1 MKRANKF
8 RRYLAVLGAAVA
20 ALALATAAF
29 AQAPPSPP
37 HQFFGDA
44 GSGSGVTVDGEAA
57 ADGVTITAL
66 NESGASVGDPVHVEG
81 GLWLIQIDSAEA
93 STVSFQVDGVAD
105 SGSYAV
111 ESGALTAVTLA
122 VTSPEE
128 VVEEVVEEGVEEVV
142 VPDALPNTGS
152 GGLAGSGSSVPVL
165 PLALVV
171 VVVMALG
178 GVAVTRRS
186 LS

>member
-1 MKRANKF
+1 MASANKF
-8 RRYLAVLGAAVA
+8 GRYLAVLGAAVA

-57 ADGVTITAL
+57 ADGAAVTAW
-66 NESGASVGDPVHVEG
+66 NEDGVQVGEASVSG
-81 GLWLIQIDSAEA
+81 GLWLIQVDPDEA
-93 STVSFQVDGVAD
+93 STVSFAVDGSSD
-105 SGSYAV
+105 SGSYPV
-111 ESGALTAVTLA
+111 ESGSLTAVTLA
-122 VTSPEE
+122 VTSGATPPTTTP
-128 VVEEVVEEGVEEVV
+128 
-142 VPDALPNTGS
+142 PDGLPGTGS
-152 GGLAGSGSSVPVL
+152 GGLAGSGSSIPVL
-165 PLALVV
+165 PLVLVAAV
-171 VVVMALG
+171 MMALG